1 MSISRVQSGRHDGT
15 VTESASPEAVHAKPM
30 GSMSERICSAV
41 NDAPSKALT
50 RVGRTAMT
58 VGVGMEELRAST
70 IPS

>member
-15 VTESASPEAVHAKPM
+15 VTASDSPDVAQPKPM